1 MIQSLEN
8 VLISKG
14 AEYAPFDVGRVHR
27 IYKQIAPLCGFNG
40 IFGKK
45 CKVIHIMGTNG
56 KGSTGRFLAMGLA
69 QHKKSVLHFSSPH
82 LFCFRERFYV
92 YKDNYQG
99 NIDENEL
106 ECAHQKLWSIESAQE
121 ASYFEYATFLA
132 LLLAKDYEYLVL
144 EAGVGG
150 EYDSTSVI
158 EANVSIFTPISLDH
172 QEMLG
177 ESVQE
182 IALTK
187 LKAMSGQ
194 VILAKQRYEEV
205 IRIGEKI
212 AEQKGLVC
220 EVWQDIH
227 TDERFRNEV
236 QDFTRYCQTHIL
248 PPFLCDN
255 LHTAMCALDFLGMK
269 FDFNTLNP
277 LSLRGRCERFTHNI
291 VLDVGHNIDGAR
303 ALREYFAEKQVF
315 LVYNSYA
322 DKNIEAILRE
332 LLPIVRKVLLIY
344 ADKTR
349 ICPKDTL
356 IHILQ
361 TLAISYED
369 FDIRQ
374 MRESEDYLVFGSF
387 SVIEEFLQQYKGMK
401 CKIN

>member
-1 MIQSLEN
+1 M
-8 VLISKG
+8 
-14 AEYAPFDVGRVHR
+14 
-27 IYKQIAPLCGFNG
+27 
-40 IFGKK
+40 
-45 CKVIHIMGTNG
+45 
-56 KGSTGRFLAMGLA
+56 
-69 QHKKSVLHFSSPH
+69 
-82 LFCFRERFYV
+82 
-92 YKDNYQG
+92 
-99 NIDENEL
+99 
-106 ECAHQKLWSIESAQE
+106 
-121 ASYFEYATFLA
+121 
-132 LLLAKDYEYLVL
+132 L

-205 IRIGEKI
+205 IRIGKKI

-269 FDFNTLNP
+269 FDFNTLNH
-277 LSLRGRCERFTHNI
+277 SRF
-291 VLDVGHNIDGAR
+291 VVDVKDSHI
-303 ALREYFAEKQVF
+303 
-315 LVYNSYA
+315 
-322 DKNIEAILRE
+322 ILC
-332 LLPIVRKVLLIY
+332 L
-344 ADKTR
+344 
-349 ICPKDTL
+349 
-356 IHILQ
+356 
-361 TLAISYED
+361 
-369 FDIRQ
+369 
-374 MRESEDYLVFGSF
+374 M
-387 SVIEEFLQQYKGMK
+387 
-401 CKIN
+401 